1 VLGAWNF
8 PRKGVEGIA
17 TWFLFFFHP
26 GIFYQNLLDKISF
39 RDYIDSWR
47 FLMQVEIKE
56 EVKEVFQGFGIT
68 NIGTILENEAIM
80 MLLTKESK
88 YRAEY
93 NLFKNKYNSEF
104 EDFKKKVES
113 SGKEDFDVEDD
124 LMDWEFAANAL
135 KTIEEQKRALG
146 V

>member
-1 VLGAWNF
+1 
-8 PRKGVEGIA
+8 
-17 TWFLFFFHP
+17 
-26 GIFYQNLLDKISF
+26 
-39 RDYIDSWR
+39 
-47 FLMQVEIKE
+47 MQVEIKE
-56 EVKEVFQGFGIT
+56 EVNEVFQGFGIS
-68 NIGTILENEAIM
+68 NIGTILESEAIM

>member
-1 VLGAWNF
+1 
-8 PRKGVEGIA
+8 
-17 TWFLFFFHP
+17 
-26 GIFYQNLLDKISF
+26 
-39 RDYIDSWR
+39 
-47 FLMQVEIKE
+47 MQVEIRE
-56 EVKEVFQGFGIT
+56 EVKDVFQSFGISDV
-68 NIGTILENEAIM
+68 GTILENEAIM
-80 MLLTKESK
+80 MLLGKESK

-93 NLFKNKYNSEF
+93 NMFKNKYNSEF

-135 KTIEEQKRALG
+135 KTIAEKKRALG

>member
-1 VLGAWNF
+1 
-8 PRKGVEGIA
+8 
-17 TWFLFFFHP
+17 
-26 GIFYQNLLDKISF
+26 
-39 RDYIDSWR
+39 
-47 FLMQVEIKE
+47 MQVEIRE
-56 EVKEVFQGFGIT
+56 EVKDVFRSFGISDV
-68 NIGTILENEAIM
+68 GTILENEAIM
-80 MLLTKESK
+80 MLLGKVSK

-93 NLFKNKYNSEF
+93 NMFKNKYNSEF

-135 KTIEEQKRALG
+135 KTIEEKKRVLG